1 MAVYSDPAEAKEIF
15 DALWHGILAVESS
28 NQQFAE
34 AGVVLGVYYTD
45 PTYFIAVD
53 GTQSPAVLRDDADTK
68 VDIEVRMS
76 ADTAHTFWKGELNF
90 PVAMMKGKAKIKGPS
105 DKAMKLLPALELGFE
120 LYRQIVK
127 ERGREDTL

>member
-1 MAVYSDPAEAKEIF
+1 MAVYTDAEEAKQIF
-15 DALWHGILAVESS
+15 DELWQGILAVESS
-28 NQQFAE
+28 NQQFAG

-45 PTYFIAVD
+45 PAYFVAID
-53 GTQSPAVLRDDADTK
+53 GTRSPAVLTDEPDTK

-105 DKAMKLLPALELGFE
+105 DKAMTLLPALQPGFE
-120 LYRQIVK
+120 LYRQILK
-127 ERGREDTL
+127 EHGREDAL

>member
-15 DALWHGILAVESS
+15 DRLWQGILAVESS
-28 NQQFAE
+28 NQQFSG

-45 PTYFIAVD
+45 PAYFIAID
-53 GTQSPAVLRDDADTK
+53 GTQSPAVLAYDPDTK

-105 DKAMKLLPALELGFE
+105 DKAMQLLPALDPGFE
-120 LYRQIVK
+120 LYPQILK
-127 ERGREDTL
+127 ECGREGTL